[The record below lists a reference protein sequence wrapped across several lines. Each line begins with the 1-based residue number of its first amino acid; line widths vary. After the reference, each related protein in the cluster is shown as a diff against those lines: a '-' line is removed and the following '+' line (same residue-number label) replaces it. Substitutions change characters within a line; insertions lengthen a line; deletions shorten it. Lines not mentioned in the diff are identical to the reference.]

1 MPMETQENGFT
12 DNNYVELLRNGAEY
26 FPALENEITHAQHEI
41 YLHTYIF
48 EADTQGKR
56 VAELLKQAAQR
67 GVKTRVLVDGFG
79 SQHLPKSL
87 IESFETAGVE
97 FMFFRPHIS
106 PWTLQK
112 SRLRRL
118 HHKIAVIDQH
128 IAFVGGI
135 NIIDDFNVPH
145 RTPPRIDYAV
155 KVTGE
160 MVFEIHRYVQRL
172 WRHVAWRHLKFTD
185 LTLDPLATTSASAK
199 MTAAFVI
206 RDNVLHRRD
215 IEKAYLAAINAA
227 NSEIIIANAY
237 FIPGRQFRRA
247 LIEAANRG
255 IKVTLLLQGRMEY
268 FLMLA
273 THAFYSE
280 FLQNDIKI
288 YEYHKSFMHSKA
300 AVIDEEWST
309 VGSSNIDPFSLL
321 LAREAN
327 VIVKNRPFALD
338 LKQSILQ
345 DIQDGAKQ
353 INTNTW
359 KHSHVLKRMVSWL
372 AYGLVRSM
380 IGMIENKSSQGKSP
394 TKNGAKKRN
403 KF

>member
-1 MPMETQENGFT
+1 MEILESGFT
-12 DNNYVELLRNGAEY
+12 DNNNVELLRSGAEY
-26 FPALENEITHAQHEI
+26 FPTLENEITLAQHEI
-41 YLHTYIF
+41 YLQTYIF
-48 EADTQGKR
+48 EADTQGKQI
-56 VAELLKQAAQR
+56 AELLKQAAQR

-118 HHKIAVIDQH
+118 HHKIVVIDQH

-155 KVTGE
+155 NVKGE

-172 WRHVAWRHLKFTD
+172 WRHVAWRHLKFTNST
-185 LTLDPLATTSASAK
+185 LTTPSTVSAAANMS
-199 MTAAFVI
+199 AAFVI

-215 IEKAYLAAINAA
+215 IEKAYLAAINTA
-227 NSEIIIANAY
+227 NSEIVIANAY
-237 FIPGRQFRRA
+237 FIPGRHFRKA
-247 LIEAANRG
+247 LIDAANRG
-255 IKVTLLLQGRMEY
+255 VNVTLLLQGRMEY

-280 FLQNDIKI
+280 FLQNGIKI
-288 YEYHKSFMHSKA
+288 YEYHKSFMHSKT

-327 VIVKNRPFALD
+327 VVVKNQSFAAD

-353 INTNTW
+353 INSNAW
-359 KHSHVLKRMVSWL
+359 KHSHILKRMISWL

-380 IGMIENKSSQGKSP
+380 IGVIESKSSQRKP
-394 TKNGAKKRN
+394 LAKK
-403 KF
+403 

>member
-1 MPMETQENGFT
+1 MQILESRFT
-12 DNNYVELLRNGAEY
+12 DNNDVELLRSGAEY
-26 FPALENEITHAQHEI
+26 FPTLEHEITLAQHEI
-41 YLHTYIF
+41 YLQAYIF
-48 EADTQGKR
+48 EADTQGNR
-56 VAELLKQAAQR
+56 VADLLKQAAQR

-118 HHKIAVIDQH
+118 HHKIVVIDQRM
-128 IAFVGGI
+128 AFVGGI

-155 KVTGE
+155 NVKGE

-172 WRHVAWRHLKFTD
+172 WRHVAWRHLKFTNS
-185 LTLDPLATTSASAK
+185 TINAPSTVSASAN
-199 MTAAFVI
+199 MSAAFVI

-227 NSEIIIANAY
+227 NCEIIIANAY
-237 FIPGRQFRRA
+237 FIPGRHFRKA
-247 LIEAANRG
+247 LIDAANRG
-255 IKVTLLLQGRMEY
+255 VNVTLLLQGRMEY

-280 FLQNDIKI
+280 FLQNGIKI
-288 YEYHKSFMHSKA
+288 YEYHKSFMHSKT
-300 AVIDEEWST
+300 AVIDEKWST

-327 VIVKNRPFALD
+327 VVVKNQSFAED

-345 DIQDGAKQ
+345 DIQDGASQ
-353 INTNTW
+353 IKSNAW
-359 KHSHVLKRMVSWL
+359 QHSHMLKRMISWV
-372 AYGLVRSM
+372 AYALVRSM
-380 IGMIENKSSQGKSP
+380 IGVIENKSTQSK
-394 TKNGAKKRN
+394 TLREK
-403 KF
+403 

>member
-1 MPMETQENGFT
+1 MPMEIIDSRFT
-12 DNNYVELLRNGAEY
+12 DNNHVELLRNGAEY
-26 FPALENEITHAQHEI
+26 FPALEREIARAQYEI
-41 YLHTYIF
+41 YLQTYIF
-48 EADTQGKR
+48 EADSQGHR
-56 VAELLKQAAQR
+56 IAELLKQAGQR
-67 GVKTRVLVDGFG
+67 GVTTRVLVDGFG
-79 SQHLPKSL
+79 SQHLPKSF
-87 IESFETAGVE
+87 IESLEIAGVE

-118 HHKIAVIDQH
+118 HHKIVVIDQYL
-128 IAFVGGI
+128 AFVGGI

-155 KVTGE
+155 NVTGE
-160 MVFEIHRYVQRL
+160 MVFDIHRYVQRL
-172 WRHVAWRHLKFTD
+172 WRHVAWRHLKFTN
-185 LTLDPLATTSASAK
+185 LTLEPLPSPSAANS
-199 MTAAFVI
+199 MNAAFVI

-215 IEKAYLAAINAA
+215 IEKAYLTAINAA
-227 NSEIIIANAY
+227 ASEIIIANAY
-237 FIPGRQFRRA
+237 FIPGRHFRRA

-255 IKVTLLLQGRMEY
+255 VNVTLLLQGRMEY

-280 FLQNDIKI
+280 FLQNGIKI
-288 YEYHKSFMHSKA
+288 YEYRKSFMHSKA
-300 AVIDEEWST
+300 AVIDEEWAT

-327 VIVKNRPFALD
+327 VIVKSRSFALD

-345 DIQDGAKQ
+345 DIENGAKQ
-353 INTNTW
+353 INSNAW
-359 KHSHVLKRMVSWL
+359 QHSHLLKRMISWL

-380 IGMIENKSSQGKSP
+380 VGMIENKSTQRKSHP
-394 TKNGAKKRN
+394 KK
-403 KF
+403 